1 MRKVLLVALIAVSL
15 IPAVSLARPYTLTL
29 WPYGVIAWV
38 STGRNAV
45 VMQKVE
51 TGHWSSR

>member
-15 IPAVSLARPYTLTL
+15 IPAVSLARPYTLTP

-38 STGRNAV
+38 STGPNAV

-51 TGHWSSR
+51 IGHWSSR